1 MTIETK
7 FNLGDKVFTMYCDK
21 IIEVTIDKI
30 FCTFLING
38 MNKESSIRY
47 ITSECERTDS
57 KLFASKE
64 ELLKSL

>member
-38 MNKESSIRY
+38 MNKESPDNVYYQEVQDGDKTAYKIVG
-47 ITSECERTDS
+47 
-57 KLFASKE
+57 K
-64 ELLKSL
+64 